1 MEIDDQRTPQGPHF
15 GAALGYTHTNIIPD
29 EKGYQAADAQRTFYL
44 Q

>member
-1 MEIDDQRTPQGPHF
+1 MEITDQRTPEEAHLRP
-15 GAALGYTHTNIIPD
+15 ALRYTHTNIIPD

>member
-1 MEIDDQRTPQGPHF
+1 MEIDDQRTPDGLHF
-15 GAALGYTHTNIIPD
+15 TVTLGYTHTNIIPD